1 MIFGNSDIDNKKKED
16 RINKVNEGLDFILS
30 HFEKRQQLFP
40 RKISTCISN
49 TTQFTVYNKE
59 QILNECIKADF
70 IDCRINAYPV
80 LDNNNYNSYLNMQAP
95 NLIFIDIDLNKNLS
109 YPEAKIKLE
118 KVKSKSIKIIK
129 EKLDGCQPTIL
140 WTGNGYHIYIVIDTR
155 PLELIEELSELSKKS
170 SEEFLRY
177 AELTF
182 TNKKRDSGHNP
193 SFKSSLLRI
202 PYTFN
207 SKNLL
212 TNNENYRE
220 KAEVKILQKFDND
233 NVKPINIKLLR
244 EFRLWLADN
253 DLKDK
258 QKQLKNL
265 RFRNDLSMSKRG
277 ESIKRYFWIE
287 RLLQTP
293 LPCFRRYCLYRILVP
308 YLVNVRKLND
318 EECFDILNIWLEKC
332 NSLSKISF
340 NIKSE
345 IKTRLDAV
353 KDYKPISLYKLKTEN
368 PDLYN
373 LIIRSFKERSSRSN
387 LDEVLNV

>member
-1 MIFGNSDIDNKKKED
+1 LQIIGSFNYNNKEERID
-16 RINKVNEGLDFILS
+16 KVREGIRFILS

-40 RKISTCISN
+40 RKISTAFSGN
-49 TTQFTVYNKE
+49 TRQFTVYNKE

-80 LDNNNYNSYLNMQAP
+80 LDNNNYHSYSNIQAP
-95 NLIFIDIDLNKNLS
+95 NHIFIDIDLDKNLS
-109 YPEAKIKLE
+109 YQEAKIKLE
-118 KVKSKSIKIIK
+118 KSKNKSIRIIK
-129 EKLDGCQPTIL
+129 ERLNGCQPTIL

-155 PLELIEELSELSKKS
+155 PLELIKELSELSQKP

-182 TNKKRDSGHNP
+182 SNKKKDSGHYP

-212 TNNENYRE
+212 TNNENNRE
-220 KAEVKILQKFDND
+220 KTEVKLVQKFDND

-244 EFRLWLADN
+244 DYRLWLADN
-253 DLKDK
+253 DILRKK
-258 QKQLKNL
+258 KMKNSRL
-265 RFRNDLSMSKRG
+265 QNSSFNIIA
-277 ESIKRYFWIE
+277 ESEIAKKYFWIE

-318 EECFDILNIWLEKC
+318 EECFVVLKKWLEKC
-332 NSLSKISF
+332 NKFFKIPF
-340 NIKSE
+340 DMESE
-345 IKTRLDAV
+345 IKIRLDGV
-353 KDYKPISLYKLKTEN
+353 KDYKPLSLNKLRNEN
-368 PDLYN
+368 TDLYH
-373 LIIRSFKERSSRSN
+373 LIN
-387 LDEVLNV
+387 